1 MKILSVILCCLLL
14 AGCAAP
20 SPETVSTTAPPETA
34 ASVPSTTVST
44 EPPETEPV
52 KDVIDRTI
60 DAMSLEQRVGQ
71 LFLARCNK
79 ETVISDLSQYHLG
92 GRR

>member
-20 SPETVSTTAPPETA
+20 SPETVPTTAPPETA
-34 ASVPSTTVST
+34 ASVPNTTVPT

-60 DAMSLEQRVGQ
+60 DGMSLEQRVGQ

-79 ETVISDLSQYHLG
+79 ETVIS
-92 GRR
+92 